1 MSNSLRPHGLQ
12 HTRLLCLSLSPGVC
26 SNLHPL
32 SQWCY
37 LNILSSATPSSFCSQ
52 SFPASGSFPMSQ
64 LFTSSGQGIGASASV
79 LPMNIHGWFP
89 LGLTGL
95 ISSQC
100 KRLWRVFQYHNLKK
114 KTSILHCSAFFM
126 DQISHLHMTTGK
138 TIALT
143 RQIFGSTVVSLLFN
157 SLSGFVIASLPRS
170 KHLLISWLQSL
181 CAVIME
187 PKRMKSVTASTFS
200 PSFAIKWWDWMPWS

>member
-12 HTRLLCLSLSPGVC
+12 HARLLCLSLSPGVC

-37 LNILSSATPSSFCSQ
+37 LKILSSAAPFSFCSQ
-52 SFPASGSFPMSQ
+52 SFPASGSFPTSQ
-64 LFTSSGQGIGASASV
+64 LFTSSGQSIGASASV

-89 LGLTGL
+89 LRLTGL

-100 KRLWRVFQYHNLKK
+100 KGLWRVFSSTTIKQ
-114 KTSILHCSAFFM
+114 TSILHCSAFFM
-126 DQISHLHMTTGK
+126 DQISHLYMTTGK

-157 SLSGFVIASLPRS
+157 SLSRFVIAFLPRS
-170 KHLLISWLQSL
+170 KCHFFNQ
-181 CAVIME
+181 
-187 PKRMKSVTASTFS
+187 
-200 PSFAIKWWDWMPWS
+200 WW